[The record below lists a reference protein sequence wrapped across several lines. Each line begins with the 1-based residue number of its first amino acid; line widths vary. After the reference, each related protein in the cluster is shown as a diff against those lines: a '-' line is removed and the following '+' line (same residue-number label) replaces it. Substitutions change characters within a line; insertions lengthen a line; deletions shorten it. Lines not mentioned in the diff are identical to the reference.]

1 MIKAFLP
8 AFVWLLVIT
17 KLSTMPGLQLPK
29 FDLISMDK
37 LAHAFVYAVF
47 VVLAMWGFSRNSGQ
61 RPTFREGFISFAVAA
76 TYGAFME
83 WVQGTFF
90 PGRFFEYDDMLA
102 NAFGAAVAWAA
113 FTYFPKKKQ
122 LV

>member
-1 MIKAFLP
+1 MIRAFLP
-8 AFVWLLVIT
+8 AFVWLMIIT

-29 FDLISMDK
+29 FELISMDK

-47 VVLAMWGFSRNSGQ
+47 VWLALYGISKNKGRK
-61 RPTFREGFISFAVAA
+61 PTLNEGFIAFFVAA
-76 TYGAFME
+76 SYGAFME

-102 NAFGAAVAWAA
+102 NAFGAAVAWAIFA
-113 FTYFPKKKQ
+113 YWPSKK
-122 LV
+122 